1 MKDFAKAIVDMLDGR
16 VDYGDVRIV
25 QILNESIRVKNGKV
39 ESIASS
45 EDMGFGVRV
54 LVNGYWGF
62 ASSNKMDIVEAER
75 VVKAAI
81 EIAEASALGKGEP
94 IRLSAEEVFV
104 DTYRTPFEKDPFA
117 VPLHEKIDLLLRV
130 DKILREEKA
139 IKLAVSSLRAYRLN
153 KIFAS
158 TEGALIEQ
166 EIVET
171 GGGYTAYA
179 ISENDL
185 QFRSYP
191 AAFGGNFA
199 TAGWEFIE
207 ELEFEK
213 HAPRIAEEAAK
224 LLTAPPAPEG
234 IMDVVIGS
242 HQMALQVHESIG
254 HAVELDRVLG
264 YEASYAGT
272 SFVTLD
278 KLGTFRYGSEL
289 MNVYADATTPRGL
302 GTFGYDD
309 EGVKAQ
315 RVPIVKDGIFAGY
328 LSSRET
334 AVVIGRKSSGAMR
347 ASSWNRIPLIRMTNI
362 NLEPGDLT
370 FEELIGEV
378 KDGLFVPFSAASERV
393 SRTGTWQ
400 KMMACKV
407 DDISFPGEVDAAL
420 LDSGVGNTN
429 LVKVSSILPP
439 FCEEVSQISIPE
451 GSLVPVAYAYLVSD
465 KVGEIISAA
474 VAVGI
479 PKERSKAG
487 LIMEVSGKERKG
499 EVEKKAIEMIKEGME
514 KRKIKE
520 YKIVSLSIE
529 HRVQQIGAVFAGVVL
544 WR

>member
-1 MKDFAKAIVDMLDGR
+1 MKDFAKTIVDMLDGK

-94 IRLSAEEVFV
+94 IRLSEEEVFV

-378 KDGLFVPFSAASERV
+378 KDGLYLENNRSWSIDQKRLNFQFGTEIGWRIKNGKLTEIVKNPIYTGITPQFWAS
-393 SRTGTWQ
+393 
-400 KMMACKV
+400 
-407 DDISFPGEVDAAL
+407 
-420 LDSGVGNTN
+420 LDGVG
-429 LVKVSSILPP
+429 
-439 FCEEVSQISIPE
+439 
-451 GSLVPVAYAYLVSD
+451 D
-465 KVGEIISAA
+465 KSTWVLW
-474 VAVGI
+474 GI
-479 PKERSKAG
+479 PNCG
-487 LIMEVSGKERKG
+487 KG
-499 EVEKKAIEMIKEGME
+499 EPGQTMHVGHGTPAARFRKVQVGSKK
-514 KRKIKE
+514 
-520 YKIVSLSIE
+520 
-529 HRVQQIGAVFAGVVL
+529 
-544 WR
+544 